1 MATLAGEPIGR
12 ATDNRFF
19 VRAAV
24 LMIVVII
31 AGFSVQLAAGRS
43 SFAAPPLLHAHAVV
57 FMGWLALYFA
67 QALTASAGQRAW
79 HRRLGWIAPGWVVA
93 MLVLGCLVTVAIVRR
108 GQVPFFFR
116 PLQFLVFDIVS
127 LLTFAG
133 LTFAAIALRRQS
145 GWHRR
150 LHLCGMAMLLGPG
163 LGRLLPMPLLMPWA
177 WEATVAVSL
186 LFPLAGVIADQRR
199 GRAVHLAWGWG
210 IGAIVAST
218 VLIEAL
224 TYSAAGTAL
233 YTMATAGSP
242 GAAVTS
248 LAFAPPPG

>member
-1 MATLAGEPIGR
+1 MATLAGGPVAR
-12 ATDNRFF
+12 TTDNRFF

-57 FMGWLALYFA
+57 FMGWLGLYMA
-67 QALTASAGQRAW
+67 QALTASTGRRDW

-93 MLVLGCLVTVAIVRR
+93 MLILGCLVTVAIVRR

-163 LGRLLPMPLLMPWA
+163 LGRLLPMPLLAPWA

-186 LFPLAGVIADQRR
+186 LFPLAGVIADWRR
-199 GRAVHLAWGWG
+199 GRPVHPAWQWG
-210 IGAIVAST
+210 VGAIVAST

-224 TYSAAGTAL
+224 TYGPVGTAL
-233 YTMATAGSP
+233 YTAATAGLP
-242 GAAVTS
+242 GAAVAA